1 MIRLF
6 YDKIMTLNYSIIK
19 KITKPMFQEYSLE
32 EKNLMQRIKNLRID
46 QIAALIELV
55 GIHFN
60 KQVLEDIAKK
70 IKNSEAEDI
79 EYVDIIIDEARS
91 KEELEFWLNF
101 FEKYK

>member
-1 MIRLF
+1 
-6 YDKIMTLNYSIIK
+6 
-19 KITKPMFQEYSLE
+19 
-32 EKNLMQRIKNLRID
+32 MQRIKNLRID

-70 IKNSEAEDI
+70 IKNSKVEDT

-91 KEELEFWLNF
+91 REELDFWLNF

>member
-1 MIRLF
+1 
-6 YDKIMTLNYSIIK
+6 MTRKYS
-19 KITKPMFQEYSLE
+19 SE

-60 KQVLEDIAKK
+60 KQVLEKVAKK
-70 IKNSEAEDI
+70 IKNSEVDDT
-79 EYVDIIIDEARS
+79 EYVDIIIDEAKS
-91 KEELEFWLNF
+91 KEDLKFWLNF

>member
-1 MIRLF
+1 
-6 YDKIMTLNYSIIK
+6 MTRKYS
-19 KITKPMFQEYSLE
+19 SE

-60 KQVLEDIAKK
+60 KQVLEKVAKK
-70 IKNSEAEDI
+70 IKNSEVDDT
-79 EYVDIIIDEARS
+79 EYVDIIIEEAKS
-91 KEELEFWLNF
+91 KEDLKFWLNF

>member
-1 MIRLF
+1 
-6 YDKIMTLNYSIIK
+6 MTRKYS
-19 KITKPMFQEYSLE
+19 SE

-60 KQVLEDIAKK
+60 KQVLEKVAKK
-70 IKNSEAEDI
+70 IKNSEVDDT
-79 EYVDIIIDEARS
+79 EYVDIIIEEVKS
-91 KEELEFWLNF
+91 KEDLKFWLNF